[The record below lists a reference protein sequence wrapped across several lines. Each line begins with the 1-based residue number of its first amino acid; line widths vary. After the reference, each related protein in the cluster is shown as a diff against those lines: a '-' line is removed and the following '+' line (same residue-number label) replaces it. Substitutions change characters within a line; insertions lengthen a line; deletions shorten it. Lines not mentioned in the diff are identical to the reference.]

1 MLSGLPPVAMSPKQ
15 EFGHG
20 RLRGNENEQAP
31 GCNRGLCVLEGGGS
45 LCCSTMCNTQIPY
58 ETFTYFFT
66 VHSPPDNI
74 CWAEGFSDGEPRVSC
89 YTFSETGSRSHAL
102 RLRST

>member
-1 MLSGLPPVAMSPKQ
+1 MLLMLFPAAMSVKQ

-20 RLRGNENEQAP
+20 CLRGNENEQAP
-31 GCNRGLCVLEGGGS
+31 GCNRGLRVLEGGGS
-45 LCCSTMCNTQIPY
+45 LCCSTTCSTQFPH
-58 ETFTYFFT
+58 ETFTRFFT
-66 VHSPPDNI
+66 VHSPADDI
-74 CWAEGFSDGEPRVSC
+74 CWAEGFSDGEPCVSC